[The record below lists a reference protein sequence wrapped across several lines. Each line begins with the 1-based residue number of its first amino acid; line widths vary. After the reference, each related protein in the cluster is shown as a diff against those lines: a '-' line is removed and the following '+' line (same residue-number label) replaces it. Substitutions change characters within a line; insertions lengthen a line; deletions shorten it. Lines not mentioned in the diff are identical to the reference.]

1 MTLYD
6 QSNRQS
12 APTIQLRLDRPTG
25 NFWIDNGLVVLCS
38 LMGEGEHPINE
49 VLDAMLQRL
58 VQKTG
63 NKGFYF
69 DERSGELREY
79 EKVNWVYPTNL
90 FIKVSGKSGKKIEI
104 DGRKYPTQPPI
115 FDLRLQLGKAS
126 EICDICGREGPTE
139 SAKMWMFPFVV
150 DPDKFANFYP
160 GVKQGLKLCPHCA
173 LAGLAGY
180 LGWCWWAHGR
190 DAIHIF
196 VFHTDLHELKRLHRE
211 VLEPLKKESKGGNI
225 SIAFG
230 GPYLHETTWGLL
242 LELFSYVRSSEGLS
256 RSAQKFLGEL
266 LGATPSPR
274 MTPVTLYV
282 ITGVSGKAFN
292 MQEFRSFSHLQS
304 LYRLY
309 EAWLQ
314 AIGSKSD
321 NPHQSLVAVF
331 RQFQTREGN
340 EYNTIWREKVAW
352 AILEFTDPLPYVES
366 FLFDAKAKE
375 KNPSP
380 LAWGTEQVLEL
391 YTKEVLAM
399 EETMLKVLSGFGHRL
414 GAVSHEKNEMGLLYA
429 LRNAKNPEEFYRVL
443 NDIQFRLEL
452 TVPEEL
458 LQISKGEKIAGS
470 PWVRVKTLLSIYA
483 MNTYLWRKQE
493 QP

>member
-1 MTLYD
+1 
-6 QSNRQS
+6 
-12 APTIQLRLDRPTG
+12 
-25 NFWIDNGLVVLCS
+25 
-38 LMGEGEHPINE
+38 
-49 VLDAMLQRL
+49 
-58 VQKTG
+58 
-63 NKGFYF
+63 
-69 DERSGELREY
+69 
-79 EKVNWVYPTNL
+79 
-90 FIKVSGKSGKKIEI
+90 
-104 DGRKYPTQPPI
+104 
-115 FDLRLQLGKAS
+115 
-126 EICDICGREGPTE
+126 
-139 SAKMWMFPFVV
+139 
-150 DPDKFANFYP
+150 
-160 GVKQGLKLCPHCA
+160 
-173 LAGLAGY
+173 
-180 LGWCWWAHGR
+180 
-190 DAIHIF
+190 
-196 VFHTDLHELKRLHRE
+196 
-211 VLEPLKKESKGGNI
+211 
-225 SIAFG
+225 
-230 GPYLHETTWGLL
+230 
-242 LELFSYVRSSEGLS
+242 
-256 RSAQKFLGEL
+256 
-266 LGATPSPR
+266 

-493 QP
+493 QPQ